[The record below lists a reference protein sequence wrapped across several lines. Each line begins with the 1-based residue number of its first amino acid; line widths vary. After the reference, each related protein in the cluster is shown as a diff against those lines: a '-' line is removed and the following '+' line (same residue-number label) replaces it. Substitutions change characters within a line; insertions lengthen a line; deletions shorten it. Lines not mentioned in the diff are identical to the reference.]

1 MGTYLPEEGRFS
13 KAMEDGQSGGG
24 RRWKGHW
31 Q

>member
-1 MGTYLPEEGRFS
+1 MGTSLPEEGRFS
-13 KAMEDGQSGGG
+13 MAMEDGRSGGG